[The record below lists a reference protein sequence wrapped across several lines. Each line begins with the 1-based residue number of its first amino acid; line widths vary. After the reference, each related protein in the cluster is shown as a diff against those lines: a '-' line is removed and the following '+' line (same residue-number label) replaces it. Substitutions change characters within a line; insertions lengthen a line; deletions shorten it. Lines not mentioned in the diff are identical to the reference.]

1 MTNKSRLKYPG
12 GSYKGLGK
20 AGCSFLSG
28 ASSAAPCLR
37 SLRHCLLISLILA
50 ASKFILHFTEV
61 WGEILIEKLNKT
73 PHEMVSPNEQSTWKS
88 QTSGCPELKGWFF
101 FPIRHPQNLFLKLAV
116 DKIIWKLIT
125 SRERAVFTVSLPC
138 KSGSLP
144 PWVSPVFLCSPETF
158 QNRGHKLLCCCFKEM
173 GMLAL
178 LSNESMIFIYLRLL
192 LVIIEK

>member
-1 MTNKSRLKYPG
+1 M
-12 GSYKGLGK
+12 
-20 AGCSFLSG
+20 

-37 SLRHCLLISLILA
+37 SLHHCLLISLILA

-125 SRERAVFTVSLPC
+125 SGERAVFTVNLPC

-144 PWVSPVFLCSPETF
+144 EFLLCF
-158 QNRGHKLLCCCFKEM
+158 CVHQKLQNRGHKLLCRCFTEM

-178 LSNESMIFIYLRLL
+178 LSNESMIFICLR
-192 LVIIEK
+192 